1 MTELSHYKRSW
12 QTCFENGQI
21 VSVLGFVRQMVSIM
35 KILGGEESPVSVC
48 EQ

>member
-12 QTCFENGQI
+12 QTFFETGQI

-35 KILGGEESPVSVC
+35 KILGGEESPVSIY